1 MVVILYRLPRGA
13 HLRASKTT
21 LRTFLR
27 VHYKIL
33 DPNSRLPTIFIYNS
47 QQRGQKIITA
57 NETTEP
63 GQSNLSLE
71 S

>member
-21 LRTFLR
+21 FLR

-33 DPNSRLPTIFIYNS
+33 DPNSLLPTIFIYNS